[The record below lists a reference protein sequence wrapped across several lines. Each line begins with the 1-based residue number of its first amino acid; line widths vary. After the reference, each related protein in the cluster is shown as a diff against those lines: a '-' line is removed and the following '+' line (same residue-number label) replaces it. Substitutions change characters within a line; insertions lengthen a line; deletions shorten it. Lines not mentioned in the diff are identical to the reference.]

1 MTVIWLPVRFSHSV
15 IRQGLCDY
23 WRQVLFVFLSEEL
36 GRRTWLRLSSVLYR
50 MLHKDNWVP
59 KWGRCILLTFDL
71 SLAIEWLCFL
81 PPSEQNPTFW
91 VSSPLSPLLSL
102 RYLSQ
107 EKTSKQISCPRQRV
121 GFSGS
126 FYRSV
131 IVSLLCP
138 NIKTWLLGPGYYYRI
153 IILACKQRYLCFKMW
168 EEMNL
173 LCLH

>member
-1 MTVIWLPVRFSHSV
+1 MVFPWDLFLWPMQIVVSHLHMRHTKGR
-15 IRQGLCDY
+15 ITTF
-23 WRQVLFVFLSEEL
+23 LFCKCSII
-36 GRRTWLRLSSVLYR
+36 
-50 MLHKDNWVP
+50 
-59 KWGRCILLTFDL
+59 CLLTFDL

-121 GFSGS
+121 GLSGS

-131 IVSLLCP
+131 IVSLLFP
-138 NIKTWLLGPGYYYRI
+138 NIKTWLLVPGYYYRI